1 MSVDCINV
9 NILVVIL
16 NNTRTFQNVTTGGN
30 WAKCTLHL
38 SVIFLIAACASPII
52 SAKTFTFL
60 KNIKVKVVCL
70 SCIKW
75 QGQQHETLFCNTHV
89 NIKRRAPSLICL
101 LSLKAHLQGAGLLKD
116 TRTLPHGIYRLCLN
130 TTGKSDFDFPKQLLR
145 DYSLLTNLAAGQW
158 GRWIQF
164 PINFDSRYTR

>member
-1 MSVDCINV
+1 MGRINV

-16 NNTRTFQNVTTGGN
+16 NNTRIFQSVTTGGN

-60 KNIKVKVVCL
+60 KNIKVSIICL

-75 QGQQHETLFCNTHV
+75 QGQQHETLFYNTHV
-89 NIKRRAPSLICL
+89 NIKRRAPSLMSL

-116 TRTLPHGIYRLCLN
+116 TRTLPHDIYRLRLN

-145 DYSLLTNLAAGQW
+145 DYSSFTNLAAGQW

-164 PINFDSRYTR
+164 PINFDSQYTR

>member
-1 MSVDCINV
+1 MGCINV
-9 NILVVIL
+9 NIPVVIL
-16 NNTRTFQNVTTGGN
+16 NNTRIFQSVTTGGN

-38 SVIFLIAACASPII
+38 SVLFLTAACASPMI

-60 KNIKVKVVCL
+60 KNIKVKVICL

-75 QGQQHETLFCNTHV
+75 WGQQHETLLHNTHV
-89 NIKRRAPSLICL
+89 NIKRRAPSLISL
-101 LSLKAHLQGAGLLKD
+101 VSLKAHLQGAGLLKD
-116 TRTLPHGIYRLCLN
+116 TRTLLHGIYRLGLN

-145 DYSLLTNLAAGQW
+145 DYSSLTNLAAGQW

-164 PINFDSRYTR
+164 PINFDSQYTR

>member
-1 MSVDCINV
+1 MNIKRQHEGPFWRWSCSHLDYINV

-70 SCIKW
+70 SCIK
-75 QGQQHETLFCNTHV
+75 
-89 NIKRRAPSLICL
+89 
-101 LSLKAHLQGAGLLKD
+101 
-116 TRTLPHGIYRLCLN
+116 
-130 TTGKSDFDFPKQLLR
+130 
-145 DYSLLTNLAAGQW
+145 
-158 GRWIQF
+158 
-164 PINFDSRYTR
+164 